1 MESEL
6 KRTLVSG
13 VAAVILATP
22 ALAIVQERQLSADER
37 IETVEQWYATRDYS
51 MLADELDWR
60 HAPGFFGGE
69 TLTTRAQVEEQ
80 LAPFYFEMFDN
91 IAVKIEKVEAS
102 EQSVFSFGTYVFTP
116 RNTDTIHRAPFI
128 HVWTV
133 DADGKLDTL
142 VQYADTYLIN
152 RALSDARV
160 LTSPARE

>member
-1 MESEL
+1 METEL
-6 KRTLVSG
+6 TRFLRSG
-13 VAAVILATP
+13 VAAVILTTP
-22 ALAIVQERQLSADER
+22 ALATAQERQLSFDER
-37 IETVEQWYATRDYS
+37 IEIVEQWYATRDYS

-91 IAVKIEKVEAS
+91 IEVDIEKVEAS

-116 RNTDTIHRAPFI
+116 RNADTIHRAPFI
-128 HVWTV
+128 HVWTIN
-133 DADGKLDTL
+133 AEGQLETL

-160 LTSPARE
+160 LPSGAAE

>member
-1 MESEL
+1 M
-6 KRTLVSG
+6 KRTLVSSVA
-13 VAAVILATP
+13 VAAAFLATP
-22 ALAIVQERQLSADER
+22 AFGQTQEQQLSFDER
-37 IETVEQWYATRDYS
+37 IEIVEQWYATRDYS

-69 TLTTRAQVEEQ
+69 TLTTRAQVEDQ

-91 IAVKIEKVEAS
+91 IAVEIEKVEAS

-128 HVWTV
+128 HVWTINGH
-133 DADGKLDTL
+133 GKLDTL

-160 LTSPARE
+160 LSSLRDE